1 MKDKFLKMAGVNSE
15 EEFYSMFPT
24 EEAFFQAYPEARQ
37 MKKGGNVPTNPE
49 LYSRVKSEAKS
60 KFDRW
65 PCVPVSTSKALT
77 KEGWKSYFELEVGEL
92 ILAYDMQTKTNK
104 WTPILN
110 LHYYEN
116 APTVDIIKPGHN
128 IKLTSTPDHKWV
140 VYRKATGPD
149 LIVNKNAEL
158 VYSLI
163 QKLKSKEITFT
174 EAKEYQSSI
183 QEHYRKYKD
192 CTWEEF
198 LFESKFS
205 KGGEFLITT
214 EELRNGAFK
223 QYVIRNA
230 APLDE
235 SYSDSNL
242 KLTSKYNDNW
252 TSNVLDMSRSQSE
265 VWFASAIVYDGHQ
278 NKDYE
283 VNSNGSK
290 TYKTYGFKQKHL
302 DHQDAFVASC
312 ILTGRRVRY
321 GSYSENRCR
330 NFYITERDYIPLDVV
345 HFNDGESTDVWC
357 PETEFGTW
365 VMNQDGLVT
374 ITGNSAYGSA
384 WLVKTYKSRGGGYR
398 KAQTGGGL
406 QDQQIFQYPNY
417 NGNISAYYQK
427 MNEDMMNNPMSAVGD
442 FLYNGAMAANTA
454 MNNAESNGGDK
465 MQMAKLAMNVM
476 GMPAMGMGGV
486 GMMMRDNY
494 YDEGGE
500 MAIGQVMAMNDK
512 IARLQNFINAESEV
526 EPWVA
531 SKLTLADDYLTSVA
545 DYLQYNE
552 GEEEEEEDMDMNMGE
567 MEEMK
572 MGGIPQRYKNRGFT
586 KVGAK
591 RKSDRAGKKW
601 MVLAKK
607 GDKYKIVHG
616 GYTGMKD
623 FSQHGSEKR
632 KKNFWNRMGGK
643 DSAKATDPFSPLY
656 WHKRF
661 GTWAKGGEM
670 MPPEIARARFAAA
683 GNLDKLDDYGYAK
696 GGEPTNAG
704 FQALPDYVQNKIM
717 SKMAYGGDTD
727 MYGGQMDMDTMYQMM
742 KGGQPCY
749 ECGGKVYQ
757 QGGQQ
762 DEIMQAIQ
770 MYAQMTQT
778 DPEQLIAQL
787 QSLPALQQQ
796 EAIQKIMQAIQQ
808 AQAGQ
813 MKNGGIYINP
823 ANKGKFTESANRAGM
838 GVQEFARHVLANKE
852 DYSSTQ
858 VKRANFAHV
867 FGGRNYQN
875 GGYVIGKEYELSDE
889 EIKDLINKGY
899 KVEYI

>member
-1 MKDKFLKMAGVNSE
+1 MKDKFLKMAGVKSE
-15 EEFYSMFPT
+15 KEFYSMFPT
-24 EEAFFQAYPEARQ
+24 EEAFFQAYPEARE

-65 PCVPVSTSKALT
+65 P
-77 KEGWKSYFELEVGEL
+77 
-92 ILAYDMQTKTNK
+92 
-104 WTPILN
+104 
-110 LHYYEN
+110 
-116 APTVDIIKPGHN
+116 
-128 IKLTSTPDHKWV
+128 
-140 VYRKATGPD
+140 
-149 LIVNKNAEL
+149 
-158 VYSLI
+158 
-163 QKLKSKEITFT
+163 
-174 EAKEYQSSI
+174 
-183 QEHYRKYKD
+183 
-192 CTWEEF
+192 
-198 LFESKFS
+198 
-205 KGGEFLITT
+205 
-214 EELRNGAFK
+214 
-223 QYVIRNA
+223 
-230 APLDE
+230 
-235 SYSDSNL
+235 
-242 KLTSKYNDNW
+242 
-252 TSNVLDMSRSQSE
+252 
-265 VWFASAIVYDGHQ
+265 
-278 NKDYE
+278 
-283 VNSNGSK
+283 
-290 TYKTYGFKQKHL
+290 
-302 DHQDAFVASC
+302 
-312 ILTGRRVRY
+312 
-321 GSYSENRCR
+321 
-330 NFYITERDYIPLDVV
+330 
-345 HFNDGESTDVWC
+345 
-357 PETEFGTW
+357 
-365 VMNQDGLVT
+365 
-374 ITGNSAYGSA
+374 SAYGSA

-406 QDQQIFQYPNY
+406 QDQEIFQYPNY
-417 NGNISAYYQK
+417 NGNMASYYQK
-427 MNEDMMNNPMSAVGD
+427 MNEDRANNPMSAVGD
-442 FLYNGAMAANTA
+442 FITNGAMAAGTA
-454 MNNAESNGGDK
+454 MDNGEGNGEDK

-500 MAIGQVMAMNDK
+500 MAMGQIMAMNDK

-531 SKLTLADDYLTSVA
+531 SKLTLADDYISSVA
-545 DYLQYNE
+545 DYMQYNEGSQEE
-552 GEEEEEEDMDMNMGE
+552 GEEEEEDIDMSMGE

-683 GNLDKLDDYGYAK
+683 GNLDKLDDYGYAMGGYIPEMAAGGWAQQAAIAIAMKKAGKKPKSAK
-696 GGEPTNAG
+696 GGEPQNAG
-704 FQALPDYVQNKIM
+704 FQALPPYVQAKILSNMAEGGTYGSAPINTFMSPGIDNDPRFEQYYNQQIQQFNKAGVKQVPSRNDVYSYYQSANPQSAVDQTGRMIFNSAPGTISSSTTFTQAVDPRTGKVLNQGTNLEKSAFDQQARRFQEGGPALTEEQKAAAAEAAAKKKKRNDTM
-717 SKMAYGGDTD
+717 TGIGLGIGTAAGIIASEIRAARKQRGYEEYMNSNDPRIGTSDQPSNKELRKMGRRMYGGDID
-727 MYGGQMDMDTMYQMM
+727 MYGGQMDMDAMYEMM

-778 DPEQLIAQL
+778 DPEQLMVQL
-787 QSLPALQQQ
+787 QSLPPLEQQ

-808 AQAGQ
+808 AQSQQ

-823 ANKGKFTESANRAGM
+823 ANKGKFTESAKRAGM
-838 GVQEFARHVLANKE
+838 GVQEFARKVLANKE
-852 DYSSTQ
+852 DYSATQ
-858 VKRANFAHV
+858 VKRANFARNAAKWKKQ
-867 FGGRNYQN
+867 FGGMTEGAELELHPDEIQALIDQ
-875 GGYVIGKEYELSDE
+875 GYGIEYLD
-889 EIKDLINKGY
+889 
-899 KVEYI
+899 